1 MNVVKI
7 VNIKMDYKSV
17 TKPNSELNNFIL
29 TLASTACQQ
38 SLNRELLARV
48 SSPEPKQQSLAET
61 AVRQKTITFWTVM
74 SRRGLCRK
82 NRRVI

>member
-29 TLASTACQQ
+29 TLAS
-38 SLNRELLARV
+38 
-48 SSPEPKQQSLAET
+48 
-61 AVRQKTITFWTVM
+61 
-74 SRRGLCRK
+74 
-82 NRRVI
+82 